1 MELPTA
7 FASHEEKVPTL
18 ERQTSSAPL
27 EPKEVPTPPRT
38 VPLPPELPSPL
49 PTASAAS
56 PPPPPHASQDALV
69 ANVTCVS
76 PAAPPAPNCDD
87 HNSYHPTLAELQAHR
102 EQVRMIGIMLGN
114 WRETART
121 CGLKES
127 RVLNWVVRYGWK
139 LPARY
144 RTAPKNALVWS
155 PVVKS

>member
-1 MELPTA
+1 
-7 FASHEEKVPTL
+7 
-18 ERQTSSAPL
+18 
-27 EPKEVPTPPRT
+27 
-38 VPLPPELPSPL
+38 L
-49 PTASAAS
+49 PTASTAS
-56 PPPPPHASQDALV
+56 PLPPRLDGRKKAIVPTHVPIVQTPVAS
-69 ANVTCVS
+69 VS
-76 PAAPPAPNCDD
+76 PPTPPAPKCNDQD
-87 HNSYHPTLAELQAHR
+87 SYRLTLAEIREHR

-155 PVVKS
+155 PVVNAE